1 MPTNTEQEAAEA
13 HQTNNDG
20 EVDPGDDDDEEEE
33 DMGGDVVSSRTRNHG
48 TVPEVIV
55 NNKWSKNGFG
65 DPTPSGGKFS
75 PEESEIV
82 RRGIEEY
89 CERKGIST
97 ARLCSECDHKSELKG
112 AWMEISRNLPLRT
125 VQSVY
130 RHGLRQLHP
139 FSRGPWSDEE
149 VQTLLQL
156 VTRMGKKWST
166 IQQTL
171 GRTADSCRDKYR
183 EINSEYIKG
192 RWKENETELLLR
204 LIREQLKVDPNTEVA
219 EMANMVESQQI
230 VLPWST
236 ISKQIGKRSRL
247 SCFKKWQ
254 KLIGIGVSKRAAHT
268 SRAVHIQVPHNA
280 DEDDR
285 EEEEEEEEPQ
295 VKRRKTDVAVVK
307 EDVDPRV
314 ALLQS
319 LVDMEAKRPQEVSWA
334 SLDMK
339 FPKSRDLFEE
349 WLDAHAASTQDDSIL
364 DLPISEAAKVLLQA
378 EETTKPTTTTS
389 TTDHDNF
396 ESAAKIAA
404 ETVEAVD
411 IPILLQTSKK

>member
-1 MPTNTEQEAAEA
+1 
-13 HQTNNDG
+13 
-20 EVDPGDDDDEEEE
+20 
-33 DMGGDVVSSRTRNHG
+33 VSLKTQAPLHYPLLRRC
-48 TVPEVIV
+48 
-55 NNKWSKNGFG
+55 NNKLSKNGFG

-82 RRGIEEY
+82 RKGIEEY

-112 AWMEISRNLPLRT
+112 AWMEISRNLPMRT

-139 FSRGPWSDEE
+139 FSRGPWSDDE
-149 VQTLLQL
+149 VQSLLQL

-254 KLIGIGVSKRAAHT
+254 KLTGAVLSKRAAQT
-268 SRAVHIQVPHNA
+268 SRAVHTQISLN
-280 DEDDR
+280 
-285 EEEEEEEEPQ
+285 EEEDGDEGPQ
-295 VKRRKTDVAVVK
+295 IKRRKTDTVVK
-307 EDVDPRV
+307 EEIDPRV
-314 ALLQS
+314 ALLQC
-319 LVDMEAKRPQEVSWA
+319 LVDLEVKRPQEVSWA

-339 FPKSRDLFEE
+339 FPKSRYLFDD

-364 DLPISEAAKVLLQA
+364 DLPISEAAKVLLLHS
-378 EETTKPTTTTS
+378 EETTKSSTTTT
-389 TTDHDNF
+389 DQEQQHDNF

-411 IPILLQTSKK
+411 IPTLLQTPKK